1 MSLLKKI
8 GFLAMTSVIGISL
21 LGCSSKTVVNLYGE
35 GNLYTTLKNDNLLEM
50 NEVKSKIWL
59 ENIDKEDGV
68 TIVHIK
74 PTITAVGENIDYKL
88 LPYLEVV
95 FNNTELGNIQ
105 VENMVGYDQEG
116 VIADG
121 SSQECTLVGMIPKEL
136 TEEQMLDVGRV
147 VYKMGLD
154 NSVTYCSVTDM
165 DFMKSEEERDK
176 DTIENSKKEIDQLKN
191 Q

>member
-1 MSLLKKI
+1 MGFFKKMKSLAMASLICISLVGCNKKI
-8 GFLAMTSVIGISL
+8 
-21 LGCSSKTVVNLYGE
+21 TVNMYGE
-35 GNLYTTLKNDNLLEM
+35 AGLYTTLNNDNLFEM

-59 ENIDKEDGV
+59 ENINEEDGV
-68 TIVHIK
+68 TIVYIK

-95 FNNTELGNIQ
+95 FNDTTLGNIQ
-105 VENMVGYDQEG
+105 VEKMVGYDQEG

-121 SSQECTLVGMIPKEL
+121 ESKECTLVGMIPMEL

-154 NSVTYCSVTDM
+154 NEVTYCSVLDM
-165 DFMKSEEERDK
+165 DFIKFEEERDEETMEGNNK
-176 DTIENSKKEIDQLKN
+176 VIEQLKN